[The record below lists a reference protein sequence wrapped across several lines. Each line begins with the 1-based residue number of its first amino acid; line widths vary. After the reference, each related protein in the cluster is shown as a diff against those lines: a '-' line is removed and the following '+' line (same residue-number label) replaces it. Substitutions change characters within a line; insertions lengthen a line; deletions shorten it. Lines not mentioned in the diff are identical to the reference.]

1 MRRTVLLSLVTGLC
15 LAGAAA
21 ARAQTPPPKPAP
33 PTTPTSAP
41 QAQAPATPAADPDA
55 DRSLFE
61 PTWREFH
68 IGGRFN
74 SVEGDPARFQ
84 RYQDLRDGVLFTGAR
99 YGVDHPDG
107 DWLFRAMADNVGWRD
122 QRYFANYERPGRFT
136 VTGLWDQIP
145 QFYSVD
151 TKTPYAESGD
161 ALVLDDATQLRIQQG
176 APEKLNLY
184 VPIAPQFDLRERRD
198 IGDVRFKATPNMNL
212 DVTASFNT
220 QRHRGEL
227 PFGASFGFSN
237 DVEVPLPYDSRA
249 NDFTLGTEWTN
260 GRNLLRVGYQG
271 TWFDNLDPVLV
282 WDSPLRR
289 DDASGAPGR
298 GRMTL
303 WPSNTAQTFSAA
315 GSTML
320 PRRTRLTGFVS
331 YGSWSNDEPLQP
343 FTINSALT
351 EIALPRPTT
360 EGEAGVFSMNLSLTS
375 RPFTDWRFSA
385 KLRDYDYNNKTTE
398 TTINQFV
405 SYDSSIN
412 TSHTGGPRKFAHS
425 RLTFDGDATWTGLP
439 LVAVNVGY
447 SHNNAGYD
455 FRIFESSG
463 ENVFRISADAVGPS
477 WLTFRT
483 LYEYG
488 DRSGS
493 GLNEDLLTE
502 VGDQPALRHY
512 DVADRTRN
520 RFTALADIVAN
531 DRWAFSISGGLGSD
545 EFHDSYFGL
554 QDSDFKTF
562 SAGVDYRQPSG
573 AGGGVSYNYE
583 RYEGLQR
590 SRNASDAV
598 QFEDPNR
605 DWSADSAEK
614 VHYFSIFLTPPK
626 IGRNTEARLSYDY
639 SHAVGSY
646 VYTIVPG
653 GPLVAPNQLPD
664 VYNKLQQLRFDV
676 RHRLTN
682 RMAANVT
689 YLYEPFRVY
698 DFAFDPS
705 VINGIVQPSS
715 LVMGYVYRPY
725 TAHAVTAGVR
735 VYW

>member
-15 LAGAAA
+15 LVGAAA
-21 ARAQTPPPKPAP
+21 THAQTPPPKPT
-33 PTTPTSAP
+33 PTTAP
-41 QAQAPATPAADPDA
+41 QAQAPTTPAADPDA

-61 PTWREFH
+61 PTWREFY

-74 SVEGDPARFQ
+74 SIDGDPARFQ
-84 RYQDLRDGVLFTGAR
+84 RYQDMRDGVLFTGAR

-107 DWLFRAMADNVGWRD
+107 DWSFRALADNVGWRD
-122 QRYFANYERPGRFT
+122 QRYFAHYERPGRFT

-151 TKTPYAESGD
+151 TKTPYVRSGD

-198 IGDVRFKATPNMNL
+198 IGDVKFKATPNTNL

-227 PFGASFGFSN
+227 PYGASFGFSN
-237 DVEVPLPYDSRA
+237 DVEVALPYDSRA

-271 TWFDNLDPVLV
+271 TWFDNLDPVLT
-282 WDSPLRR
+282 WDSPLRL
-289 DDASGAPGR
+289 DDASGSPGR
-298 GRMTL
+298 GRLTL

-315 GSTML
+315 ASTVL
-320 PRRTRLTGFVS
+320 PRRTRITGFLS
-331 YGSWSNDEPLQP
+331 YGKWNNDEPLQP

-351 EIALPRPTT
+351 QIALPRPTT
-360 EGEAGVFSMNLSLTS
+360 EGEAGIFSMNLSLTS
-375 RPFTDWRFSA
+375 RPTADWRFSA
-385 KLRDYDYNNKTTE
+385 KLRDYDYNNKTTD
-398 TTINQFV
+398 TPISQFV
-405 SYDSSIN
+405 SYDANLN

-439 LVAVNVGY
+439 QVALNVGY
-447 SHNNAGYD
+447 SHNNTGHD
-455 FRIFESSG
+455 FRIFESTG
-463 ENVFRISADAVGPS
+463 EHVFRVSADAVGAS

-483 LYEYG
+483 QYEYG

-493 GLNEDLLTE
+493 NLNEALLEE
-502 VGDQPALRHY
+502 VGEQPEMRHY

-520 RFTALADIVAN
+520 RFTALADLVPN
-531 DRWAFSISGGLGSD
+531 DQWAFSISGGIGSD

-562 SAGVDYRQPSG
+562 AVGVDYRQPNG
-573 AGGGVSYNYE
+573 AGGGITYNYE

-598 QFEDPNR
+598 QFDDPTR
-605 DWSADSAEK
+605 DWTADSSEK
-614 VHYFSIFLTPPK
+614 VHYFSIFVTPPK

-639 SHAVGSY
+639 SYAVGSY
-646 VYTIVPG
+646 FYALAPG
-653 GPLVAPNQLPD
+653 SQLVAPNQLPD
-664 VYNKLQQLRFDV
+664 VFNKLQQLRFDV
-676 RHRLTN
+676 RHRVSS
-682 RMAANVT
+682 RIAANVT

-698 DFAFDPS
+698 DFAFDQS
-705 VINGIVQPSS
+705 VVNGIVQPSS

-725 TAHAVTAGVR
+725 TAHAVTVGVR